1 MIWLLI
7 PFFFILIL
15 LVLFGGKHHV
25 EEQVQ
30 IPGVFEK
37 TRRNDG

>member
-1 MIWLLI
+1 MIWLLV
-7 PFFFILIL
+7 PVLVVM
-15 LVLFGGKHHV
+15 VLFVVFGGSHV

-37 TRRNDG
+37 TRRNDD